1 MKHVTRARLGVI
13 LISALLGATGCSPA
27 TEANIVASDIKADET
42 VVFFRTAGWQDP
54 ADDAWHVPIHGWIY
68 EPEDS
73 TVRLTALRQIL
84 KSKFELPV
92 GAEHESNFS
101 RRANLLIADNERGKR
116 IVIEIAGREHTLQPS
131 VENGQFSDT
140 LVISAA
146 DAEQYAGNGYLR
158 YTAVTQANENRTFE
172 GEVRLV
178 PAEGLSVVSDID
190 DTVKISNV
198 TDRKRL
204 MEQTFLQDFVA
215 APGMAALYGDWSA
228 RDVSFHYVSSSPW
241 QLYSPLLEFLD
252 GAGFP
257 WATFSLKA
265 VRFRDA
271 TLFDLFKKGT
281 ETKPPAIEAILD
293 RYPNRRFVLVGDSG
307 EQDPEVYAELLRKR
321 REQILGVCIRNVTRE
336 NSDGERFSAVFEG
349 LDRSRWQLFED
360 PKGLDCF

>member
-1 MKHVTRARLGVI
+1 MKHVTRAGLGVI

-54 ADDAWHVPIHGWIY
+54 ADGAWHLPIHGWIY
-68 EPEDS
+68 EPQDS
-73 TVRLTALRQIL
+73 TVRLAALRQIL

-92 GAEHESNFS
+92 GAEHEDNFS

-116 IVIEIAGREHTLQPS
+116 IVIEIAGREHVLQPS

-140 LVISAA
+140 LVVSAA
-146 DAEQYAGNGYLR
+146 DAARYAGDGYLR
-158 YTAVTQANENRTFE
+158 YTAVTQADENRTFE

-178 PAEGLSVVSDID
+178 PAEGLSFVSDID

-215 APGMAALYGDWSA
+215 APGMADLYGEWSA

-241 QLYSPLLEFLD
+241 QLYSPLQEFLD

-265 VRFRDA
+265 VRFRDT

-307 EQDPEVYAELLRKR
+307 EQDPEVYADLLRKR
-321 REQILGVCIRNVTRE
+321 PEQILGVCIRNVTGE
-336 NSDGERFSAVFEG
+336 SSDDARFRAVFAG

-360 PKGLDCF
+360 PKELDCF